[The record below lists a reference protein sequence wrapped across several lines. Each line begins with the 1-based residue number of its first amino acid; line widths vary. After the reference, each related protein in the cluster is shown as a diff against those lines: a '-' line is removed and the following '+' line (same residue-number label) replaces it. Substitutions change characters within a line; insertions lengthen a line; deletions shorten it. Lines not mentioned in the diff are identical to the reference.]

1 MASIGRN
8 KQKRS
13 LFLAGL
19 ALVIFLTGGPAWAN
33 GLILCVCHDGHIS
46 LESTCQPLECC
57 PGDFSLEAAPRAGA
71 NVCTDASEERPCL
84 DVTLLTP
91 SGQVHLLPTKASI
104 AQDVV
109 CLVIVDESAA
119 RLAQA
124 PKANPRG
131 IFRALFP
138 STDTLLKKTTVL
150 LI

>member
-1 MASIGRN
+1 MASIGRH
-8 KQKRS
+8 KQWRS

-46 LESTCQPLECC
+46 LESTCRPLECC
-57 PGDFSLEAAPRAGA
+57 PGDSSLEAAPGAGA
-71 NVCTDASEERPCL
+71 IVCSDASEEHPCL
-84 DVTLLTP
+84 DVPLLLP

-104 AQDVV
+104 AHDVV
-109 CLVIVDESAA
+109 TLVIVDESSV
-119 RLAQA
+119 RLAQV
-124 PKANPRG
+124 PKGNPRD
-131 IFRALFP
+131 ISRTLFP

>member
-1 MASIGRN
+1 MASIGRK
-8 KQKRS
+8 KQSS

-19 ALVIFLTGGPAWAN
+19 AVVIFLTGGPAWAN

-57 PGDFSLEAAPRAGA
+57 PSDFSLSAAPGAGA
-71 NVCTDASEERPCL
+71 NVCSNSSEEHPCL

-104 AQDVV
+104 AQGVMT
-109 CLVIVDESAA
+109 LVIVDDAA
-119 RLAQA
+119 VRLAQA
-124 PKANPRG
+124 PKANSRD
-131 IFRALFP
+131 ISKTLFP

>member
-8 KQKRS
+8 KRWRS
-13 LFLAGL
+13 LFLAVL

-33 GLILCVCHDGHIS
+33 GLILCVCHDGHVS
-46 LESTCQPLECC
+46 LESTCRPLECC
-57 PGDFSLEAAPRAGA
+57 PGDYSFEAASGAGA
-71 NVCTDASEERPCL
+71 NVCSDASEEHPCL

-109 CLVIVDESAA
+109 NLVVMDESSV

-124 PKANPRG
+124 PEANSRD

-138 STDTLLKKTTVL
+138 STNTLLKKTTVL